1 MANLNIR
8 ALAMEVLGYTLAD
21 LRDPTKRAEI
31 EAKAA
36 ELREAAKS
44 HGSSSALRQAD
55 IAAVLTTFAGFA
67 QDPQQYGPTVAQ
79 IADTINADRD
89 ESDRV
94 TRNRVA
100 QHLAKMRSE
109 EIIQSAPV
117 MESTGK
123 RGRPEVFYFL
133 VDEEVFNKILNG
145 EYIAKG

>member
-1 MANLNIR
+1 
-8 ALAMEVLGYTLAD
+8 MEALGYTLAD
-21 LRDPTKRAEI
+21 LGDPTKRAEI

-55 IAAVLTTFAGFA
+55 IAAVLTTFPRFA

-89 ESDRV
+89 ENDRV

-100 QHLAKMRSE
+100 QHLAKLRSE
-109 EIIQSAPV
+109 EIIQSAPK
-117 MESTGK
+117 MESAGR

-133 VDEEVFNKILNG
+133 QDEDLFAKVLSG